1 MQSVRKHPGLFA
13 AFSGILIFAWT
24 AILSR
29 SDSHVSVYILCGM
42 AGILALSKNLP
53 DLETCTL
60 QGRAGEYGISLLFSA
75 ATVLANYPL
84 FAPMSL
90 LAVFTFCLCF
100 SGGFLVFWNIFLFLS
115 RKTFVQASPP
125 ASRPAPVFLIVF
137 AAAALTDLLY
147 LYTAA
152 YPGVLTR
159 DSVTTVQEILQGSY
173 SSTMPFWHTMTVR
186 VFLKTGMRLFGEIN
200 RAIAFFHTVQ
210 ILFLS
215 GCIAYAIVTLY
226 RFSANR
232 IFLVLCCGFFLLMPY
247 HIVYSVTLWKDVPFS
262 AAVLLFTTAFSCLL
276 RKAPSA
282 HFGTWALFILGGIGI
297 CLWRTNG
304 WYAFLVSAIAILF
317 LSKGRLRK
325 PVVGMGIVLLLCWI
339 LNHPVLTALH
349 VAAADPVELL
359 AVPFQQIARVPH
371 RLSGFHP
378 VPSGG
383 CALSFRSR
391 PAFPQGNP
399 PCGSSAHPAAPKAA
413 ASANGSWISPPFL
426 HSTIP
431 RFPLQGDFLPHSI
444 RKISEFCP
452 LCKNCGNSGTWN
464 SRGFHV
470 LFWPSQKG
478 SVSLQ
483 SGQVLG
489 LKLSS

>member
-90 LAVFTFCLCF
+90 L
-100 SGGFLVFWNIFLFLS
+100 
-115 RKTFVQASPP
+115 
-125 ASRPAPVFLIVF
+125 
-137 AAAALTDLLY
+137 
-147 LYTAA
+147 A

-282 HFGTWALFILGGIGI
+282 HFGTHSLF
-297 CLWRTNG
+297 W
-304 WYAFLVSAIAILF
+304 
-317 LSKGRLRK
+317 
-325 PVVGMGIVLLLCWI
+325 
-339 LNHPVLTALH
+339 
-349 VAAADPVELL
+349 
-359 AVPFQQIARVPH
+359 
-371 RLSGFHP
+371 
-378 VPSGG
+378 
-383 CALSFRSR
+383 
-391 PAFPQGNP
+391 
-399 PCGSSAHPAAPKAA
+399 A
-413 ASANGSWISPPFL
+413 ASAFACGVQTVGTHFLSPP
-426 HSTIP
+426 
-431 RFPLQGDFLPHSI
+431 LP
-444 RKISEFCP
+444 FCF
-452 LCKNCGNSGTWN
+452 CQRGVCGNRLQVWGSFCCFA
-464 SRGFHV
+464 GF
-470 LFWPSQKG
+470 
-478 SVSLQ
+478 
-483 SGQVLG
+483 
-489 LKLSS
+489 